1 MLIYYVIFIVPMLFY
16 LTQNKEVIKKNF
28 TDYFILSFL
37 ALLLLGLRT
46 KTGADWS
53 NYLRNFKSIS
63 RADYLEIFEGGPQ
76 DLLEFSNN
84 SIFWLLN
91 AIEPDY
97 GYYLYH
103 IIAMMIGLIAL
114 YVFAKEQPYFWLT
127 IGIAVPF
134 FILVMIMGY
143 TRQGIALSFIM
154 MGLNYLKRFKV
165 FNFFCFVAVATTF
178 HASAITMSF
187 LALPYLF
194 HKDFRY
200 KNLVMIIVFIL
211 VVVGFSFFQAYLD
224 KKSQE
229 YIAEAMI
236 SVGTLP
242 RVAITV
248 LAAVFLF
255 AYRQRWQQ
263 VFHDYQLWR
272 MYALAALFTLPAL
285 AVLPSTSVDRIA
297 LYLLPLQLAVWPRII
312 YLAGKQ
318 HRDLLALGVIAG
330 YGITLHIWLNYAKNI
345 WMWVPFKHL
354 FFYTPTNYY

>member
-1 MLIYYVIFIVPMLFY
+1 MLIYYVAFIIPVLLYF
-16 LTQNKEVIKKNF
+16 THTKETIKKKF
-28 TDYFILSFL
+28 TDYFILSFIAIL
-37 ALLLLGLRT
+37 VLGLRT
-46 KTGADWS
+46 QTGADWN
-53 NYLRNFKSIS
+53 NYLRNFNSIS
-63 RADYLEIFEGGPQ
+63 KSEYFDIFKGGPQ
-76 DLLEFSNN
+76 DLLEFLNS
-84 SIFWLLN
+84 SIFWLLY
-91 AIEPDY
+91 ALEPSY

-103 IIAMMIGLIAL
+103 VIALAIGLVAL
-114 YVFAKEQPYFWLT
+114 YLFAKEQPYFWLT

-154 MGLNYLKRFKV
+154 MGLHYLKRFRV
-165 FNFFCFVAVATTF
+165 VNFFCFVAVATTF

-187 LALPYLF
+187 LAFPYLF
-194 HKDFRY
+194 HKNFRY
-200 KNLVMIIVFIL
+200 KSLVMIMVFIL
-211 VVVGFSFFQAYLD
+211 VMIGFSFFQAYLD
-224 KKSQE
+224 KKNQE

-236 SVGTLP
+236 SIGTLP

-272 MYALAALFTLPAL
+272 MYALAAFATLPAL
-285 AVLPSTSVDRIA
+285 AILPSTSVDRIA

-312 YLAGKQ
+312 YLAGTR

-354 FFYTPTNYY
+354 FFYTPSSYY